1 MDLKTFSNISS
12 GILAHSFSI
21 AALKLI
27 SAMFL
32 VYRCKLF
39 SFRKSHKEKPT
50 GVNSGDVDGHSL
62 APLVSIH
69 LLWIFLSRLVF
80 TSL

>member
-1 MDLKTFSNISS
+1 MDLQTFSNISS

-21 AALKLI
+21 AALI

-62 APLVSIH
+62 APLVPIH
-69 LLWIFLSRLVF
+69 LLWIFLSRLVL
-80 TSL
+80 TSW